1 MEIQKFD
8 YQRLLQCVGGKLLDI
23 CILLAHRDILW
34 SQVTENMLFID
45 SQEYSLEPI
54 SEDSFQ
60 HLHFEEQCKVVTDLA
75 VLF

>member
-1 MEIQKFD
+1 MLESSYWEYAF
-8 YQRLLQCVGGKLLDI
+8 LLT
-23 CILLAHRDILW
+23 HRDTYG
-34 SQVTENMLFID
+34 SRVTENMLFID
-45 SQEYSLEPI
+45 SQEYSLEPV

>member
-1 MEIQKFD
+1 MLESSYWEYAF
-8 YQRLLQCVGGKLLDI
+8 LLT
-23 CILLAHRDILW
+23 HRDIHG
-34 SQVTENMLFID
+34 SRVTENMLFID
-45 SQEYSLEPI
+45 SQEYSLEPV